1 MKLWTGVIWKLPSKQ
16 IFHLNRSLLRWRRT
30 DSRNERYQLTKHFF
44 FLLTYIFFIICE
56 ELVFDEVFCKH
67 IKNNER
73 LWTKLSANIEN
84 NVRLSSEIPQHS
96 LNEELVIEALSINPI
111 QKNLEVPS
119 HYWRHPNQI
128 IV

>member
-1 MKLWTGVIWKLPSKQ
+1 M
-16 IFHLNRSLLRWRRT
+16 
-30 DSRNERYQLTKHFF
+30 
-44 FLLTYIFFIICE
+44 ICE

-111 QKNLEVPS
+111 QKNLEVRS